1 MRITPNCGR
10 VRESWKTWGRWTV
23 TQSLL
28 KAMKLLNRDLG
39 ALKSKNFL
47 PNKSTTMKS
56 AAHPVLTIR
65 SVLEETFRECVT
77 TVVAELWSE
86 WLWCIVTWLL
96 ETAWHWCAIT
106 IPVENTAKKMAIS
119 MSNRLSLLASIRMEK
134 VYQLREFRWISGKD
148 SLINCD
154 WKYRIMLSQCP

>member
-56 AAHPVLTIR
+56 AAHPVLTSR
-65 SVLEETFRECVT
+65 SVLEETSKELLT
-77 TVVAELWSE
+77 IVVAEEWSE
-86 WLWCIVTWLL
+86 WLCCIETWLL
-96 ETAWHWCAIT
+96 DTKLHWCAIT
-106 IPVENTAKKMAIS
+106 IPVENTAKKMAKRKA
-119 MSNRLSLLASIRMEK
+119 NRLLLLASMYIEK
-134 VYQLREFRWISGKD
+134 LYQLREFRWISGKD